1 MENQLWTKKK
11 NQKTPHTPT
20 DAASHISVTHR
31 DDTDVFTSFQQP
43 FIFDDAPLW
52 PPRPS
57 LLQLGVCV
65 CVQPLTFVFTHNH
78 RACLCPQS
86 PALNAEL
93 DTRVVFSRYVSEGE
107 GHEITE
113 RAAGHRRL

>member
-1 MENQLWTKKK
+1 MKRFFQAFLMANHPHGKPAVHQKK

-65 CVQPLTFVFTHNH
+65 CVCSAFNICVY
-78 RACLCPQS
+78 PQS
-86 PALNAEL
+86 QSMSLSTVPRFEC
-93 DTRVVFSRYVSEGE
+93 R
-107 GHEITE
+107 
-113 RAAGHRRL
+113 AGHQSRF